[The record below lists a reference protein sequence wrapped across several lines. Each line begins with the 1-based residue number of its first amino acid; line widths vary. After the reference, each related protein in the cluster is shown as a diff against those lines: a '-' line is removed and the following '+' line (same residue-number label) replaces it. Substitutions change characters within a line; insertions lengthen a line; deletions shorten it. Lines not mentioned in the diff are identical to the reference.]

1 MNPPVSTQS
10 VLYAVA
16 RRMGLVPDENL
27 SPDQAAEILL
37 AMDDRLR
44 EGWEM
49 YDFVENTTIEERAFR
64 DDYNS
69 SLCYNAGDIVWD
81 SGSQAYYTANQSG
94 VGGPLSNTT
103 LWTGSSTVAPPAFV
117 PWFQTGKTPIGT
129 AFEAYTGDPYATLN
143 AKKIQFAVSSRGLE
157 FVVTQVPATIWLYF
171 RLPYPGLGQE
181 NWDTTINYMTG
192 DQALGSDGH
201 TYVSLSD
208 NNLGVNPLS
217 AGQLAWQKFPV
228 PYVFSRFVITAA
240 FSDTLVV
247 NGQNEKAGIEVQ
259 KAYTYLNSEF
269 DKQRLQQSQVERFSV
284 FVS

>member
-1 MNPPVSTQS
+1 
-10 VLYAVA
+10 
-16 RRMGLVPDENL
+16 MGLVPDENL
-27 SPDQAAEILL
+27 APDQAMEILL
-37 AMDDRLR
+37 SMDDRLR

-81 SGSQAYYTANQSG
+81 ACSRMYYTANQSG
-94 VGGPLSNTT
+94 VGGPLSNTA
-103 LWTGSSTVAPPAFV
+103 LWTSSSTVAPPAFV

-129 AFEAYTGDPYATLN
+129 AFEAYTGDPYATLT
-143 AKKIQFAVSSRGLE
+143 AKKVQFAVSSRGLE

-181 NWDTTINYMTG
+181 NWDATINYMAG
-192 DQALGSDGH
+192 DQVLGSDGH

-217 AGQLAWQKFPV
+217 AGQIAWRKFPI

-240 FSDTLVV
+240 FSDTLVT

-259 KAYTYLNSEF
+259 KAYAYLNSEF